1 MTRPFV
7 RDTQSFS
14 FVTLLVLALSIVT
27 LFASPALAV
36 SPVPL
41 INQPL
46 VPDAVAP
53 GGPGFTL
60 TLNGTGFVSASTV
73 NWNGSARSTT
83 FVSGSR
89 LTAAILASDIATA
102 STAVVTV
109 VNPGPGGGVSNLIS
123 FPIAAAVASVSFG
136 RSDFSSAGGNITVV
150 TADFDGD
157 GKLDLA
163 SAEYYASAVRIF
175 LGNGDGTFRVGQ
187 IHSACSAHGL
197 AVGDFNG
204 DRIPDLVAA
213 SAGCSGVTILIGN
226 GDGTFTDGGSFNTQ
240 GNVAYSVAVSD
251 FNSDGKLDLVTGDQD
266 AGRVSI
272 LLGNGDGTFQSHVD
286 YNAGPDARHVATGDF
301 NGDGRL
307 DVAVTLDTGV
317 AVLLGNGDG
326 TFQSATLYPLATSD
340 NPYLLVADLNG
351 DNKLD
356 LAVANTA
363 GSITV
368 LLGRGDGTFNTGVP
382 YSTGG
387 FSAAVA
393 AADFNGDGILDLF
406 STNYYTGTVS
416 LLPGNGDGTFQPFSS
431 YPALSGARGLAV
443 GDFDGDGRLDLAVG
457 NQFADFISVF
467 LLAPGK
473 GLISTSTTLTS
484 SPNPSNFGQSV
495 TFTATVTAASGTPTG
510 TVVFYDGSTSLGSA
524 TLANGSAS
532 LSISSLGAG
541 SHPVKA
547 AYQGSDDFAPS
558 TSAVLNQVVNGV
570 TTSTSLTSTPNPSV
584 VGQVVTFTAVVSSS
598 SGTPVGSVIFFDGS
612 ASLGGTS
619 LTNGTAVLSTSSL
632 SPGSHSITAAYQGS
646 GQFEPS
652 TSAVLTQVVNGNV
665 RVPSKTTLTTSGSPA
680 FVAQLVTFTAR
691 VTSRGGSIPD
701 GELVAFH
708 DGPVPIGTGTTTGGV
723 ATFTTASLIAKKHTI
738 KAIYAG
744 DANFETSTGTVTQII
759 NKYGTTTVLVSS
771 LNPAVYGQSVTFTAT
786 VTTNAPSAPTGNVK
800 FTGLG
805 TAPLIGGVAT
815 FTKARMRAGTHAITA
830 EYLGDNLSA
839 PSTSPVLNE
848 VVNPASTTT
857 QLTSSANPS
866 ASGQLVTFTATV
878 TSSTGL
884 NPSGNVTFTAGTTT
898 LGTVAVINTTASIST
913 ATLPVGATTITA
925 TYNGSAGFTGSSASL
940 IQVVEP

>member
-53 GGPGFTL
+53 GGSGFTL